1 MEVLT
6 LKPVTG
12 RLPTACRGR
21 PFNHGGVPRSG
32 PVRKIH
38 KTPAEDANDVAKQK
52 VTKDESIKQQ
62 IVEIHN
68 LQLKIEDIIDKE
80 QNDDEQVEG
89 KIDLDFTHQ
98 QDEVKNNDDENKEDF
113 SIAHEKNEVE
123 ELIIAD
129 EENKEKQLIVADKSN
144 KEEELIIADEENKE
158 GSVEQVEEKGDLQEK
173 LQSLSH
179 QVETLI
185 EEGDNE
191 QNSET
196 KIKRLNAILKLLHY
210 DEKDEDKGE
219 GTGQNVEHVTEEKSA
234 IHKNEDEKDEGNASC
249 SPEKLKE
256 KVNEDEE
263 KDNQE
268 LPSGNKEATQEDE
281 QMAGASKEKDA
292 ITETEETE
300 DIVIRKIDDRK
311 EKLADFEE
319 KDNQELPSGNKEAT
333 QEDEQM
339 AGASKEKDAI
349 TETEDIVIRK
359 IDDGKE
365 KLADFDTSQEL
376 VIDDATDTATGPHTV
391 TQEEEKEINQSELQ
405 LEMEK
410 PLKVEEKETES
421 SKQGDS
427 SDTTP
432 AEEITVDCEKDEFDS
447 DDDIPLTQNVH
458 RLWYVKSSMALE
470 TGKEEE
476 EGLFSDTNAEPE
488 GKWGK
493 LNKGDKLKR

>member
-1 MEVLT
+1 M
-6 LKPVTG
+6 
-12 RLPTACRGR
+12 
-21 PFNHGGVPRSG
+21 
-32 PVRKIH
+32 
-38 KTPAEDANDVAKQK
+38 
-52 VTKDESIKQQ
+52 TKDESIKQQ
-62 IVEIHN
+62 IVEIHT

-89 KIDLDFTHQ
+89 KIDPDFTHQ

-144 KEEELIIADEENKE
+144 KEEELIVADEENKE

-196 KIKRLNAILKLLHY
+196 KIKRLNAILKLLRY

-300 DIVIRKIDDRK
+300 DIVIRKIDD
-311 EKLADFEE
+311 
-319 KDNQELPSGNKEAT
+319 
-333 QEDEQM
+333 
-339 AGASKEKDAI
+339 
-349 TETEDIVIRK
+349 
-359 IDDGKE
+359 GKE

-405 LEMEK
+405 LEMET

-421 SKQGDS
+421 AKQGDS

-458 RLWYVKSSMALE
+458 RLRYVKSSMALE
-470 TGKEEE
+470 T
-476 EGLFSDTNAEPE
+476 
-488 GKWGK
+488 
-493 LNKGDKLKR
+493 

>member
-12 RLPTACRGR
+12 RLPTAHRGR
-21 PFNHGGVPRSG
+21 PFNCGGVPRSG
-32 PVRKIH
+32 PVCKIC
-38 KTPAEDANDVAKQK
+38 KTPAEDANDVPKQK

-62 IVEIHN
+62 IVEIHT

-89 KIDLDFTHQ
+89 KIDPDFTHQ
-98 QDEVKNNDDENKEDF
+98 QDKVKNNDDENKEDF

-144 KEEELIIADEENKE
+144 KEEELIVADEENKE

-196 KIKRLNAILKLLHY
+196 KIKRLNAILKLLRY

-219 GTGQNVEHVTEEKSA
+219 GTGQNVEHVTEEKSV
-234 IHKNEDEKDEGNASC
+234 IRKNEDEKDEGNASC

-300 DIVIRKIDDRK
+300 DIVIC
-311 EKLADFEE
+311 
-319 KDNQELPSGNKEAT
+319 
-333 QEDEQM
+333 
-339 AGASKEKDAI
+339 
-349 TETEDIVIRK
+349 K

-365 KLADFDTSQEL
+365 MLADFDTSQEL

-421 SKQGDS
+421 AKQGDS

-458 RLWYVKSSMALE
+458 RLRYVKSSMVLE

>member
-12 RLPTACRGR
+12 RLPEARRGR
-21 PFNHGGVPRSG
+21 PFNRGGVPRSG
-32 PVRKIH
+32 PVRKI
-38 KTPAEDANDVAKQK
+38 PAEDGNDVA
-52 VTKDESIKQQ
+52 KQQ

-113 SIAHEKNEVE
+113 STAHEKNEVE

-144 KEEELIIADEENKE
+144 KEEELIVADEENKE

-179 QVETLI
+179 QVKTLI

-234 IHKNEDEKDEGNASC
+234 IRKNEDEKDEGNASC

-281 QMAGASKEKDA
+281 QMAGTSKEKDA

-300 DIVIRKIDDRK
+300 DIVIR
-311 EKLADFEE
+311 
-319 KDNQELPSGNKEAT
+319 Q
-333 QEDEQM
+333 
-339 AGASKEKDAI
+339 
-349 TETEDIVIRK
+349 

-421 SKQGDS
+421 AKQGDS

-458 RLWYVKSSMALE
+458 RL
-470 TGKEEE
+470 
-476 EGLFSDTNAEPE
+476 
-488 GKWGK
+488 
-493 LNKGDKLKR
+493 R

>member
-1 MEVLT
+1 MAQGGKCTVDMEVLT

-12 RLPTACRGR
+12 RLPTAHRGR
-21 PFNHGGVPRSG
+21 PFNRGGVPRSG
-32 PVRKIH
+32 LVCKIR

-62 IVEIHN
+62 IVEIHT

-89 KIDLDFTHQ
+89 KIDPDFTHQ

-144 KEEELIIADEENKE
+144 KEEELIVADEENKE

-196 KIKRLNAILKLLHY
+196 KIKRLNAILKLLRY

-234 IHKNEDEKDEGNASC
+234 IRKNEDEKDEGNASC

-300 DIVIRKIDDRK
+300 DIVIC
-311 EKLADFEE
+311 
-319 KDNQELPSGNKEAT
+319 
-333 QEDEQM
+333 
-339 AGASKEKDAI
+339 
-349 TETEDIVIRK
+349 K

-421 SKQGDS
+421 AKQGDS

-458 RLWYVKSSMALE
+458 RLWYVKSSMVLE

-476 EGLFSDTNAEPE
+476 EGLFSDSNAEPE

>member
-6 LKPVTG
+6 LKPVIG
-12 RLPTACRGR
+12 RLPTAHCGR
-21 PFNHGGVPRSG
+21 PFNRGGVPRSC
-32 PVRKIH
+32 PVRKIR
-38 KTPAEDANDVAKQK
+38 KTPAEDANDV
-52 VTKDESIKQQ
+52 TKQQ

-89 KIDLDFTHQ
+89 KIDTDFTHQ

-196 KIKRLNAILKLLHY
+196 KNKRLNAILKLLRY

-219 GTGQNVEHVTEEKSA
+219 GTGQNVEHVTDEKSA
-234 IHKNEDEKDEGNASC
+234 IRKNEDEKDEGNASC

-263 KDNQE
+263 KENQE

-300 DIVIRKIDDRK
+300 DIVIRKIDD
-311 EKLADFEE
+311 
-319 KDNQELPSGNKEAT
+319 
-333 QEDEQM
+333 
-339 AGASKEKDAI
+339 
-349 TETEDIVIRK
+349 
-359 IDDGKE
+359 GKE

-376 VIDDATDTATGPHTV
+376 VIDDAADTATGPHTV

-421 SKQGDS
+421 AKQGDS

-447 DDDIPLTQNVH
+447 DDDIPLT
-458 RLWYVKSSMALE
+458 
-470 TGKEEE
+470 
-476 EGLFSDTNAEPE
+476 
-488 GKWGK
+488 
-493 LNKGDKLKR
+493 

>member
-6 LKPVTG
+6 LKLVTG
-12 RLPTACRGR
+12 RLPTARRGR
-21 PFNHGGVPRSG
+21 PFNRGGVPRSG
-32 PVRKIH
+32 PVRKIR

-144 KEEELIIADEENKE
+144 KEEELIVADEENKE

-196 KIKRLNAILKLLHY
+196 KIKRLNAVLKLLRF

-234 IHKNEDEKDEGNASC
+234 IRKNEDEKDEGNASC

-268 LPSGNKEATQEDE
+268 LPSGNEETTQKDE

-292 ITETEETE
+292 ITETE
-300 DIVIRKIDDRK
+300 
-311 EKLADFEE
+311 
-319 KDNQELPSGNKEAT
+319 
-333 QEDEQM
+333 
-339 AGASKEKDAI
+339 
-349 TETEDIVIRK
+349 ETEDIVIRK

-421 SKQGDS
+421 AKQGDS

-447 DDDIPLTQNVH
+447 DDVH
-458 RLWYVKSSMALE
+458 RLRYIKSSMALE

-476 EGLFSDTNAEPE
+476 EGLFSDMNAEPE

>member
-1 MEVLT
+1 M
-6 LKPVTG
+6 
-12 RLPTACRGR
+12 
-21 PFNHGGVPRSG
+21 
-32 PVRKIH
+32 
-38 KTPAEDANDVAKQK
+38 
-52 VTKDESIKQQ
+52 
-62 IVEIHN
+62 
-68 LQLKIEDIIDKE
+68 
-80 QNDDEQVEG
+80 
-89 KIDLDFTHQ
+89 
-98 QDEVKNNDDENKEDF
+98 
-113 SIAHEKNEVE
+113 
-123 ELIIAD
+123 
-129 EENKEKQLIVADKSN
+129 
-144 KEEELIIADEENKE
+144 
-158 GSVEQVEEKGDLQEK
+158 
-173 LQSLSH
+173 SH

-196 KIKRLNAILKLLHY
+196 KIKTLNAILKLLRY

-219 GTGQNVEHVTEEKSA
+219 GTGQNVEHVTEEKSV
-234 IHKNEDEKDEGNASC
+234 ICKNEDEKDEGNASC

-281 QMAGASKEKDA
+281 QMAGASKEKEA

-300 DIVIRKIDDRK
+300 DIVIHK
-311 EKLADFEE
+311 
-319 KDNQELPSGNKEAT
+319 
-333 QEDEQM
+333 M
-339 AGASKEKDAI
+339 
-349 TETEDIVIRK
+349 
-359 IDDGKE
+359 DDGKE

-421 SKQGDS
+421 EKQGDS

-458 RLWYVKSSMALE
+458 RLRYVKSSMALE

>member
-12 RLPTACRGR
+12 RLPTACCGR
-21 PFNHGGVPRSG
+21 PFNRGGVPRSG
-32 PVRKIH
+32 PVRKIC

-129 EENKEKQLIVADKSN
+129 EENKE
-144 KEEELIIADEENKE
+144 

-196 KIKRLNAILKLLHY
+196 KIKRLNAILKLLRY

-234 IHKNEDEKDEGNASC
+234 IRKNEGEKDEGNASC

-256 KVNEDEE
+256 KVNEDDE

-300 DIVIRKIDDRK
+300 DIVIRKIDDGK

-349 TETEDIVIRK
+349 TETEETEDIVIRK

-421 SKQGDS
+421 AKQGDS

-458 RLWYVKSSMALE
+458 RLRYVKSSMALE

>member
-32 PVRKIH
+32 PVHKIC

-62 IVEIHN
+62 IVEIHT

-89 KIDLDFTHQ
+89 KIDPDFTHQ

-144 KEEELIIADEENKE
+144 KEEELIVADEENKE

-234 IHKNEDEKDEGNASC
+234 IRKNEDEKDEGNASC

-300 DIVIRKIDDRK
+300 DIVIRKIDD
-311 EKLADFEE
+311 
-319 KDNQELPSGNKEAT
+319 
-333 QEDEQM
+333 
-339 AGASKEKDAI
+339 
-349 TETEDIVIRK
+349 
-359 IDDGKE
+359 
-365 KLADFDTSQEL
+365 
-376 VIDDATDTATGPHTV
+376 
-391 TQEEEKEINQSELQ
+391 
-405 LEMEK
+405 
-410 PLKVEEKETES
+410 
-421 SKQGDS
+421 
-427 SDTTP
+427 
-432 AEEITVDCEKDEFDS
+432 
-447 DDDIPLTQNVH
+447 
-458 RLWYVKSSMALE
+458 
-470 TGKEEE
+470 
-476 EGLFSDTNAEPE
+476 
-488 GKWGK
+488 
-493 LNKGDKLKR
+493 